1 MKFTKMHGCGNDY
14 VYVNCLEQD
23 IENPGELAIKVSDRH
38 FGIGSDG
45 LILIRPSKVADFTM
59 DMYNLDGSEGM
70 MCGNGIRCVAK
81 FVYDKGLT
89 DKTHIAIETKSGIKY
104 LDLKVEDGKMLEA
117 TVDMGEVRIE
127 APIVVK
133 AVEGHPVTLNKLA
146 TNPATDAGSD
156 EIELV
161 SVNVGNPHAILFVE
175 DTKTAPVEEVG
186 KVIEKDPAFPEGV
199 NVEFIE
205 LIDRK
210 TINMRV
216 WERGSGETLAC
227 GTGACASVVAGIS
240 RGYLEDEATVHLLGG
255 DLRIRYDRESKHVF
269 MTGPATIVFEGEL

>member
-1 MKFTKMHGCGNDY
+1 M
-14 VYVNCLEQD
+14 NCLEQD

-59 DMYNLDGSEGM
+59 AMYNLDGSEGM

-210 TINMRV
+210 TINIRV

>member
-59 DMYNLDGSEGM
+59 AMYNLDGSEGM

-127 APIVVK
+127 APVVVK

>member
-59 DMYNLDGSEGM
+59 AMYNLDGSEGM

-117 TVDMGEVRIE
+117 TVDMGEVRVE
-127 APIVVK
+127 APVVVK

>member
-59 DMYNLDGSEGM
+59 AMYNLDGSEGM

-199 NVEFIE
+199 NVEFVE